1 MATSLLMRTIEASHM
16 AELPIRIITT
26 VALVYSDGRVLLAKR
41 PEGKPFAGLWEFPG
55 GKLEKG
61 ETPEIALIRE
71 LHEEIGV
78 DTKDSCLAPLGFV
91 SHAYADHHMILLLY
105 VCRKWSGKPFLK
117 EATPE
122 QGGALAW
129 VRPNH
134 LRQYDMP
141 PANQELIAV
150 IQDLL

>member
-1 MATSLLMRTIEASHM
+1 MLTIEASHM
-16 AELPIRIITT
+16 ANLPIRIITT
-26 VALVYSDGRVLLAKR
+26 VALLDSDGRVLLAKR

-61 ETPEIALIRE
+61 ENPEIALIRE
-71 LHEEIGV
+71 LQEEIGV

-105 VCRKWSGKPFLK
+105 VCRKWSGKPILK
-117 EATPE
+117 EASPE

-134 LRQYDMP
+134 LRQYEMP
-141 PANQELIAV
+141 PANQQLIAV